1 MGQGSNEGSA
11 HAVSITHEEMRKN
24 GRKLTVAEHQE
35 IAKDHEYKDEEWFQS
50 VCRLVEDDLAE
61 AWEYDGHIYYVRGVH

>member
-1 MGQGSNEGSA
+1 
-11 HAVSITHEEMRKN
+11 MRKN